1 MEDNKESDLIIVNK
15 PEIHPNEDVIKI
27 SNEAILYAATHL
39 KTEAIKMWA
48 ELVFKDNGEEILLND
63 NFYSQYEDPN
73 ICIEEL
79 EKEGFIV
86 DDVFYS
92 YPLNPKL

>member
-1 MEDNKESDLIIVNK
+1 ML
-15 PEIHPNEDVIKI
+15 
-27 SNEAILYAATHL
+27 
-39 KTEAIKMWA
+39 A
-48 ELVFKDNGEEILLND
+48 ELVLKDNGEEIILDD

-86 DDVFYS
+86 
-92 YPLNPKL
+92 

>member
-15 PEIHPNEDVIKI
+15 PEIHPNEDVVKI

-39 KTEAIKMWA
+39 KTEAIKLWA
-48 ELVFKDNGEEILLND
+48 ELVLKDNGEEIILDD

>member
-1 MEDNKESDLIIVNK
+1 
-15 PEIHPNEDVIKI
+15 
-27 SNEAILYAATHL
+27 
-39 KTEAIKMWA
+39 MWA
-48 ELVFKDNGEEILLND
+48 ELVLKDNGEEIILDD

-92 YPLNPKL
+92 YPLNLKL

>member
-15 PEIHPNEDVIKI
+15 PEIYPNEDIVKI

-48 ELVFKDNGEEILLND
+48 ELVLKDSGEEIILDVIFILNMKIQTFVLK
-63 NFYSQYEDPN
+63 N
-73 ICIEEL
+73 
-79 EKEGFIV
+79 
-86 DDVFYS
+86 
-92 YPLNPKL
+92 

>member
-48 ELVFKDNGEEILLND
+48 ELVLKDNGEEIILDD
-63 NFYSQYEDPN
+63 NFYSKYEVPN

-92 YPLNPKL
+92 YPPNLKL

>member
-1 MEDNKESDLIIVNK
+1 
-15 PEIHPNEDVIKI
+15 
-27 SNEAILYAATHL
+27 
-39 KTEAIKMWA
+39 MWA
-48 ELVFKDNGEEILLND
+48 ELVLKDNGEEIILDD

>member
-1 MEDNKESDLIIVNK
+1 MDK
-15 PEIHPNEDVIKI
+15 PEIHPNEDIVEI
-27 SNEAILYAATHL
+27 STEAILYAATHL

-48 ELVFKDNGEEILLND
+48 ELVLKDDGEEIILD
-63 NFYSQYEDPN
+63 DDFYSQYEDPN

-92 YPLNPKL
+92 YPPNLKL

>member
-15 PEIHPNEDVIKI
+15 PEIYPNEDIVKI

-48 ELVFKDNGEEILLND
+48 ELVLKDNGEEIILDD
-63 NFYSQYEDPN
+63 NFYSQYEEIQTFVLKNQKKKD
-73 ICIEEL
+73 L
-79 EKEGFIV
+79 QQMTSFIV
-86 DDVFYS
+86 IH
-92 YPLNPKL
+92 